1 MGEQLGRT
9 PHPSQSRPMAQHS
22 QTNIP
27 PRTSN
32 PQSFAHG
39 YLQRTGEDD
48 IQWQEEC
55 EEWRTLTPSKG
66 HFCTHPG
73 CGKIFDRDFQLANHI
88 KYDHPEVAVQRQRM
102 PGKFGSLAEL
112 NIHRAPQVCRS
123 YRKEF
128 RCEKVL
134 DENNH
139 NCGFAP

>member
-1 MGEQLGRT
+1 MREQLGRTQTNITKQGDEKKMDVAWESMGEQLGRT

-48 IQWQEEC
+48 IQWQEES
-55 EEWRTLTPSKG
+55 EEWRILTPSKG
-66 HFCTHPG
+66 HFCTHSG

-88 KYDHPEVAVQRQRM
+88 KYDHPEVA
-102 PGKFGSLAEL
+102 
-112 NIHRAPQVCRS
+112 CRTTAKNARGNS
-123 YRKEF
+123 GRW
-128 RCEKVL
+128 
-134 DENNH
+134 
-139 NCGFAP
+139 PS